1 MAMRQTPV
9 MSIEPLD
16 DRMGCAD
23 CERLRDGAIAQP
35 VNTVTSAA
43 FVVAAGVLAVRA
55 RRERAHRGGVLAYS
69 ALLALVGAGSIAFHG
84 PQPRGAQQLHDWPIA
99 GLLALTVAT
108 PVVRAVA
115 GRPALPGLG
124 RGRAVT
130 LVATGAAAV
139 AAWVGGRT
147 GSPAC
152 DPDSRFQLHGCWH
165 MLAAAGFL
173 QAADVLYGT
182 AEG

>member
-1 MAMRQTPV
+1 

-43 FVVAAGVLAVRA
+43 FVAAAGVLMVTA
-55 RRERAHRGGVLAYS
+55 RRERPRRAELLAYS

-99 GLLALTVAT
+99 GLLALAVAT
-108 PVVRAVA
+108 PAVRAMA
-115 GRPALPGLG
+115 GRPALPGLS
-124 RGRAVT
+124 RRRAAA
-130 LVATGAAAV
+130 LVATSTAAAV
-139 AAWVGGRT
+139 AWVGGRT

-165 MLAAAGFL
+165 VLAAAGFL
-173 QAADVLYGT
+173 QAAGVLYSPAGR
-182 AEG
+182 

>member
-1 MAMRQTPV
+1 MRQTPS

-23 CERLRDGAIAQP
+23 CERLRDGAVAQP
-35 VNTVTSAA
+35 VNTVTSGA
-43 FVVAAGVLAVRA
+43 FIVAAGVLAVRA
-55 RRERAHRGGVLAYS
+55 GRQRSHRAGLLAYS
-69 ALLALVGAGSIAFHG
+69 AVLALVGAGSIAFHG

-108 PVVRAVA
+108 PAVRAVG
-115 GRPALPGLG
+115 GRPALPGLS
-124 RGRAVT
+124 RGRVVR
-130 LVATGAAAV
+130 LLATSVAAA
-139 AAWVGGRT
+139 ACWAGGRT

-152 DPDSRFQLHGCWH
+152 DPDSPFQLHGCWH
-165 MLAAAGFL
+165 VLAAAGFV

-182 AEG
+182 A